1 MDGSEPDLDQFLTP
15 RLRVMRIILLAL
27 VMGCMIFLAVVV
39 SIRLSQNVQN
49 NTGPLLTYMGI
60 GFGLL
65 MFVLSLIV
73 PRAMVAN
80 ARKQIAQGTW
90 PSAAAGG
97 RHPGAVERLRA
108 KGDVGQL
115 CALYQMQRIIAAAML
130 EGATFFNLIAY
141 LQEGDT
147 TSLVAAALLLAAMLR
162 LFPTRGGVENF
173 LVEQGELLR
182 QERPAG

>member
-1 MDGSEPDLDQFLTP
+1 MNESEPDLDQFLTP

-27 VMGCMIFLAVVV
+27 VMGCLIFLAVVV

-49 NTGPLLTYMGI
+49 NSAPLLTNMGI

-73 PRAMVAN
+73 PRATVAS
-80 ARKQIAQGTW
+80 ARKQIARGTW

-97 RHPGAVERLRA
+97 RFPGAVE
-108 KGDVGQL
+108 KVPGMSDVGQL
-115 CALYQMQRIIAAAML
+115 CALYQIQLIIAVAML
-130 EGATFFNLIAY
+130 EGATFFNLIAN

-147 TSLVAAALLLAAMLR
+147 TSLVVAGLLVAAMLR
-162 LFPTRGGVENF
+162 LYPTRGGVENF
-173 LVEQGELLR
+173 LAEQGELLR
-182 QERPAG
+182 QERPAA